1 MYLLYCVLLVIWLP
15 LLWPM
20 FRLKGRAR
28 LLLLVVIAAG
38 IAALVYEIRMFLWS
52 VAAIRLDILVISVLL
67 GCLYLSAAVLLFF
80 KHWRTMA
87 TLLAIVLVVIGGGM
101 TNEWLQVGRESQRL
115 TEVFHDANRM
125 LFNAKFRSPET
136 YESHFG
142 PFTGASDRH
151 PIGHWKIDGQSR
163 FTRLIINAQDRV
175 WLFYQCQE
183 DAECH
188 FGPEGSGLHEDGDN
202 PQRWAA
208 RLKPRAGVPVEV
220 KITQLEF
227 GTLSVE
233 VRGQTVRF
241 AKAPPPVDPAPSPR
255 SLRYLGPFS
264 KVECSGAHSKIRQL
278 WLWEDGG
285 SRYGV
290 GIFATLIAGRQAGF
304 VTPVVM
310 GEGAGENG
318 GWRFAWQQDGR
329 SGTAFITLKGGDA
342 ILTLDLDGRDLE
354 DTDRAVL
361 ERGAVFYDERIDL
374 APLTTG
380 PDWRHWFDTV
390 LIGHFVSG
398 YVPAC

>member
-1 MYLLYCVLLVIWLP
+1 MLTD
-15 LLWPM
+15 
-20 FRLKGRAR
+20 R
-28 LLLLVVIAAG
+28 LLP
-38 IAALVYEIRMFLWS
+38 R
-52 VAAIRLDILVISVLL
+52 VLRQ
-67 GCLYLSAAVLLFF
+67 A
-80 KHWRTMA
+80 W
-87 TLLAIVLVVIGGGM
+87 
-101 TNEWLQVGRESQRL
+101 
-115 TEVFHDANRM
+115 RM
-125 LFNAKFRSPET
+125 LGDAAEA
-136 YESHFG
+136 E
-142 PFTGASDRH
+142 DV
-151 PIGHWKIDGQSR
+151 
-163 FTRLIINAQDRV
+163 AQDAMLKLWRQAGDWRPGEARISTWLYRV
-175 WLFYQCQE
+175 TRNLCI
-183 DAECH
+183 DRIRKRR
-188 FGPEGSGLHEDGDN
+188 PV
-202 PQRWAA
+202 
-208 RLKPRAGVPVEV
+208 VPVEAV
-220 KITQLEF
+220 AE
-227 GTLSVE
+227 
-233 VRGQTVRF
+233 
-241 AKAPPPVDPAPSPR
+241 PVDPAPSPR

-318 GWRFAWQQDGR
+318 GWRFAWPQDGR

-361 ERGAVFYDERIDL
+361 ESGAVFYDERIDL